1 MLTVGSLGIAAP
13 WMLLG
18 LLILPV
24 IWWLLRVTPPAP
36 HRVVFPAIRL
46 LFGLRQTEESS
57 SRTPWWLMALR
68 LLTAAIVIAALAD
81 PILNPGSRLRGD
93 GTLLVVID
101 DDWSSAGNWQ
111 DRIVTAQ
118 DVLDQAARERRPVAL
133 LTTAPR
139 ADGTAPRISGLMSAG
154 EARSQLEGLSPKPWK
169 ANHRA
174 ALDALIELPFDLPA
188 EVVWLS
194 NGLAAVEDN
203 VTRDMAERMSII
215 GPLTVITD
223 PPEQRALI
231 LDAPDGIG
239 ATLDMKVRR
248 ATGSSADPAIEIQ
261 IRASGEQGQLLDR
274 IPVAFDAGSSEATA
288 EFELPPETRNKI
300 VRLEIE
306 GERSAAGL
314 VLLDERWRRR
324 PVGLVSGG
332 AIESQ
337 QPLLSDV
344 FYLDRALEPYSEVKR
359 APLRELLD
367 GRYAVIA
374 LADIGQIVAGDRPAL
389 DAWLDAGGVLIRFA
403 GPKLAEASDDLLPV
417 QLRSGTRLLGGALTW
432 STPARLGPFPE
443 GSPFAGLALP
453 NDVQVLRQVLAEP
466 DLDLSNRTWA
476 RLEDGTP
483 LVTAQRRGNGWL
495 VLFHVTANTEWSDL
509 PLSGLFVQMLR
520 RMVSL
525 SQGVAGSQATSALPP
540 LTTLDGFGRLG
551 TPPPG
556 ALPAGPEV
564 FEDGE
569 IGPSHPPGYYG
580 TQDARRALNL
590 SGVLGSYASLDR
602 LPGNPVRATYAAS
615 DELSLLPWL
624 LLAATLLI
632 LIDMVASFILRGQLR
647 FRRIGHAAILVAVA
661 TAAPFLGW
669 EAEAQEAA
677 DDVAL
682 SATLDTRLA
691 YVVTGNGQVD
701 AMSEAGMRGL
711 SDILRRRTA
720 IEPGEPIGVDLESDE
735 LVFFPLIY
743 WAIDPAQQDLS
754 DEALGKIDTFMK
766 TGGTILF
773 DTRDHQ
779 TIELNTNTF
788 SRGPSADGP
797 GVRRLREL
805 LGKLDMPP
813 LTPVPEG
820 HVLTKAFYLMQ
831 EFPGRH
837 AGGVVWVE
845 NETGA
850 ANDGVS
856 SVIVGSND
864 WASAWAIDT
873 DGRHL
878 ATPVPGG
885 TQQREMAYRFGVNLV
900 MYAYTGNYKADQV
913 HVPAIL
919 ERLGQ

>member
-1 MLTVGSLGIAAP
+1 VLTLGSLGIAAP

-18 LLILPV
+18 LLVLPV

-36 HRVVFPAIRL
+36 RRVAFPAIRL

-57 SRTPWWLMALR
+57 ARTPWWLMALR
-68 LLTAAIVIAALAD
+68 LLTAAIVVLALAD
-81 PILNPGSRLRGD
+81 PILNPGSQLRGD
-93 GTLLVVID
+93 GTLLLVID
-101 DDWSSAGNWQ
+101 DDWSAAGNWQ
-111 DRIVTAQ
+111 DRIVTVQ
-118 DVLDQAARERRPVAL
+118 DILDQADRQRRPVAVM
-133 LTTAPR
+133 TTAPGND
-139 ADGTAPRISGLMSAG
+139 ASAPRLSSLMSAD
-154 EARSQLEGLSPKPWK
+154 EARSLIDGLQPKPWK
-169 ANHRA
+169 PDHRG

-194 NGLAAVEDN
+194 NGIAEQDTS
-203 VTRDMAERMSII
+203 VTRDLAERMSII
-215 GPLTVITD
+215 GPLTVLTD
-223 PPEQRALI
+223 EPERRALI
-231 LDAPDGIG
+231 LDPPDGVG
-239 ATLDMKVRR
+239 ATLDIRIRR
-248 ATGSSADPAIEIQ
+248 ATGSSTDPAIDVQ
-261 IRASGEQGQLLDR
+261 VRASGEQGQLLDR
-274 IPVAFDAGSSEATA
+274 IPVSLPAGAAEALA

-300 VRLEIE
+300 VRLEVE
-306 GERSAAGL
+306 GQRTAAG
-314 VLLDERWRRR
+314 VTLLDERWRRR

-332 AIESQ
+332 PIESQ

-359 APLRELLD
+359 APLRDLLE

-374 LADIGQIVAGDRPAL
+374 LADVGQVVAADRTAL
-389 DAWLDAGGVLIRFA
+389 DTWLDGGGVLIRFA
-403 GPKLAEASDDLLPV
+403 GPKLADAADDLLPV

-432 STPARLGPFPE
+432 STPARLGAFPE

-453 NDVQVLRQVLAEP
+453 DDIRVLRQVLAEP
-466 DLDLSNRTWA
+466 DLDLSNKTWA

-483 LVTAQRRGNGWL
+483 LVTAARRGNGWL

-525 SQGVAGSQATSALPP
+525 SQGVAGAQANTALSP
-540 LTTLDGFGRLG
+540 LATLDGFGRLG
-551 TPPPG
+551 TPPAG
-556 ALPAGPEV
+556 VLPAPPAV
-564 FEDGE
+564 FDSGN
-569 IGPSHPPGYYG
+569 IGPSYPPGYYG

-590 SGVLGSYASLDR
+590 SATLPAYESLDA
-602 LPGNPVRATYAAS
+602 LPGNPVRASYAAS
-615 DELSLLPWL
+615 GELNLLPWL

-647 FRRIGHAAILVAVA
+647 FRRISAVGAVLLAVFLVPVY
-661 TAAPFLGW
+661 APD
-669 EAEAQEAA
+669 ARAQAS
-677 DDVAL
+677 DSVAL
-682 SATLDTRLA
+682 NATLDTRLA
-691 YVVTGNGQVD
+691 FVVTGNAQVD

-711 SDILRRRTA
+711 SDVLRRRTA
-720 IEPGEPIGVDLESDE
+720 IEPGEPIGVDIETDE

-743 WAIDPAQQDLS
+743 WAIDAAQDDLS
-754 DEALGKIDTFMK
+754 DEALGKIDAFMK
-766 TGGTILF
+766 TGGTIVF

-805 LGKLDMPP
+805 LSELDMPP
-813 LTPVPEG
+813 LTPVPED
-820 HVLTKAFYLMQ
+820 HVLTKAFYLMR

-845 NETGA
+845 NEAGA

-864 WASAWAIDT
+864 WAAAWAIDAE
-873 DGRHL
+873 GRYM
-878 ATPVPGG
+878 ASPVPGG
-885 TQQREMAYRFGVNLV
+885 AQQREMAYRFGVNLV
-900 MYAYTGNYKADQV
+900 MYAFTGNYKADQV